1 MSYRLLLVE
10 DDQELAELLIDYL
23 ELESFIVTW
32 ETRGDKGLDVALT
45 ENFDVI
51 ILDIMLP
58 GTNGVEFLKEF
69 RQQRLTP
76 VIMLT
81 ARGEELDRILGF
93 ELGADDYLPKPCSPR
108 ELVARI
114 KAVIRRVVMD
124 QQTTQ
129 PSHSSN
135 MVVVGPLHLNLSSHE
150 ATVSG
155 QPLNL
160 TGTEFEVL
168 SLLMQHTGEV
178 VSKETLSLQA
188 LGKQLSLYDRS
199 IDMHVSNLRK
209 KIADVYDNPS
219 LIKTIRGKGYLLK
232 QF

>member
-23 ELESFIVTW
+23 ELESFTITW
-32 ETRGDKGLDVALT
+32 EPSGDKGLDIALT
-45 ENFDVI
+45 ESFDVI

-58 GTNGVEFLKEF
+58 GLSGVDFLKKF

-124 QQTTQ
+124 QQTSKTTQ
-129 PSHSSN
+129 PN
-135 MVVVGPLHLNLSSHE
+135 NLLTVGPLLLNLSSHE
-150 ATVSG
+150 AIASG
-155 QPLNL
+155 KQLNL
-160 TGTEFEVL
+160 TGTEFELL
-168 SLLMQHTGEV
+168 SLLMQHAGEV
-178 VSKETLSLQA
+178 VSKETLSIQA

-199 IDMHVSNLRK
+199 VDMHVSNLRK
-209 KIADVYDNPS
+209 KIADLCDTPS

-232 QF
+232 QY

>member
-23 ELESFIVTW
+23 ELESFTITW
-32 ETRGDKGLDVALT
+32 ETRGDKGLNVALT

-58 GTNGVEFLKEF
+58 GINGVEFLKEF

-124 QQTTQ
+124 QQTTK
-129 PSHSSN
+129 SIRSSN
-135 MVVVGPLHLNLSSHE
+135 VVMVGPLYLNLSSHE